1 MGKIIVDGQELK
13 AALRSLQ
20 PLASK
25 DKAVPVLCN
34 LHVMERNGRLF
45 VEATDRYV
53 MGIVELMPKD
63 GSDVS
68 GVDFQLTSGQV
79 KMLVSDIGTKSSEYV
94 METASDGAVSAGMFG
109 DRTFTFQPTH
119 LNFPE
124 LGRIMVGALESAR
137 DPHVKSESVSP
148 AKMAQFKV
156 ACGRN
161 GFADVLQTGTAF
173 IVLPHGYQEFMG
185 LVMQA
190 KTSDGALER
199 AAGWE
204 AALS

>member
-13 AALRSLQ
+13 TALRALV
-20 PLASK
+20 PLTSK
-25 DKAVPVLCN
+25 NMEAPVLAN
-34 LHVMERNGRLF
+34 LHVMERGGRLF

-53 MGIVELMPKD
+53 LGIVELGLKD

-68 GVDFQLTSGQV
+68 GVDFQLTPGQV

-119 LNFPE
+119 LKFPE
-124 LGRIMVGALESAR
+124 LGRLMVGALESAR